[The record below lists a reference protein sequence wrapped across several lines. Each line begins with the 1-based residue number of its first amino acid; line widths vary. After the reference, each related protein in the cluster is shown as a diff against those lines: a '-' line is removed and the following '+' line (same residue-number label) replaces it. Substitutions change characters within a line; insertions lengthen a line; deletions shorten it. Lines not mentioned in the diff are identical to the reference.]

1 MAIKL
6 HEKTAIESI
15 PMTPLIDVVFLLLI
29 FFLVATTLSQE
40 ERQIDILLPSA
51 SEAQP
56 LIVRPQEIIVNIHA
70 EGRYSVRGEHEVGL
84 ARLQQVLNQEAAE
97 AASRHR
103 RASVIFR
110 ADKRCQLDYVVAAIN
125 ACKRA
130 RIKDYTVSTIG
141 EGG

>member
-6 HEKTAIESI
+6 PEKTAVESI
-15 PMTPLIDVVFLLLI
+15 PMTPLIDVVFLLLT

-56 LIVRPQEIIVNIHA
+56 LIVRPQEIIVNVDSGGH
-70 EGRYSVRGEHEVGL
+70 YSVRGERGVGL
-84 ARLQQVLNQEAAE
+84 ARLQQILRQEAAD
-97 AASRHR
+97 ALTRHR

-110 ADKRCQLDYVVAAIN
+110 ADKRCQLDFVVAAIN

-130 RIKDYTVSTIG
+130 KIKDYTVSTIG